1 MQVQR
6 LSLCL
11 ILLHENF
18 VVLLEVL
25 LRAYEATSDR
35 ARVGWAFIS
44 DLVLRSYIIIFEF
57 RNGEGIFFE
66 KVLGSD

>member
-18 VVLLEVL
+18 VVRLEVL

-35 ARVGWAFIS
+35 ARVGWAVIS